1 MRKNTQLVIAGSL
14 SILAALLHIS
24 CIFGGPDWY
33 LFFGAGQR
41 MAQLAAQG
49 DPYPTIVTL
58 IIASIL
64 TGWGLYALSGA
75 GVIFKLPL
83 LKTCLILIT
92 TIYLLRGVVGLIG
105 PFFTSAPVVHQN
117 SVTFW
122 VISSIMCCVYGTFY
136 LLCTVQNCANCQ
148 RRNMGILRLA

>member
-1 MRKNTQLVIAGSL
+1 MRNNNQLIIAGSL
-14 SILAALLHIS
+14 SVLAALLHIC

-41 MAQLAAQG
+41 MAQLASQG

-58 IIASIL
+58 VIASIL
-64 TGWGLYALSGA
+64 TVWGLYAFSGA

-92 TIYLLRGVVGLIG
+92 TIYFVRGFAGLVV
-105 PFFTSAPVVHQN
+105 PFLTSDPVVHQN
-117 SVTFW
+117 SITFW
-122 VISSIMCCVYGTFY
+122 LVSSIMCCVYGAFY
-136 LLCTVQNCANCQ
+136 LLGTVELWLQ
-148 RRNMGILRLA
+148 